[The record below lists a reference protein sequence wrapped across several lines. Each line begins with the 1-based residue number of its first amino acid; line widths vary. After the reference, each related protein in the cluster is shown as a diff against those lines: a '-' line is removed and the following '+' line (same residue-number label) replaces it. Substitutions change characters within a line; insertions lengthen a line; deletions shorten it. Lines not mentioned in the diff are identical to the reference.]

1 MVAMRNGPKGG
12 YAAPFGLGI
21 LVLTV
26 VPVATG
32 NQELTGLIARP
43 RTVAAHHNSSIASLS
58 GTIHPA
64 NFTMPE
70 PISAAMPASLSYAS
84 ASLDSRYADI
94 TGSIRE
100 RILGEHVPP
109 RTPTIERRLKGDRLI
124 ASSRSS
130 KTSAANAPLDSGRK
144 ADRLDTDI
152 SPENSTAS
160 EGAAKSIS
168 AAQQIALQAS
178 DIAAAKQSP
187 EPQQEMAQ
195 QLEDGVAAAREP
207 SRLGEEPKV
216 EAMLGA
222 VDPGTQTAALTP
234 DSQEEPAGPFT
245 AIELSAAGVAVA
257 LEESAGLPMARLYF
271 GGEPIG
277 MSLEALQPWQG
288 DEPKVETV
296 LLSINPESQVAALPP
311 ETLQPAALPG
321 TQDARPA
328 AGETIAHK
336 GEVTGQDKRPKSP
349 AERLKLEGN
358 ARAKAEKCLAAA
370 IYFEARGEPV
380 RGQMAVAQVVL
391 NRAFSGYYPATVCG
405 VVYQNAHR
413 HHACQFTF
421 ACDGHREIVRE
432 PEAMERAKKIA
443 AETLDG
449 KLWLP
454 EVSKATHYHAYWVRP
469 GWVREMTRMYKLGV
483 HTFYRPRRWGNGAEK
498 PQWGDAAA
506 TIAAS
511 KNL

>member
-1 MVAMRNGPKGG
+1 
-12 YAAPFGLGI
+12 
-21 LVLTV
+21 
-26 VPVATG
+26 
-32 NQELTGLIARP
+32 
-43 RTVAAHHNSSIASLS
+43 
-58 GTIHPA
+58 
-64 NFTMPE
+64 
-70 PISAAMPASLSYAS
+70 MPALLSYAS

-94 TGSIRE
+94 TGSTRE

-124 ASSRSS
+124 ASSQSS
-130 KTSAANAPLDSGRK
+130 KTSVANAALDTGRK
-144 ADRLDTDI
+144 ADRLDADAP
-152 SPENSTAS
+152 PESSTAS
-160 EGAAKSIS
+160 EEAARLIS
-168 AAQQIALQAS
+168 AAQQIAMQAN
-178 DIAAAKQSP
+178 DIVAAKQSP
-187 EPQQEMAQ
+187 EAQQEMAEQ
-195 QLEDGVAAAREP
+195 PEAGVATARES
-207 SRLGEEPKV
+207 SRLGEEPLV
-216 EAMLGA
+216 EATLSA
-222 VDPGTQTAALTP
+222 VDPGIQTAALTP

-245 AIELSAAGVAVA
+245 ATELPAVSVAVA
-257 LEESAGLPMARLYF
+257 LEESAAVPMARLYF
-271 GGEPIG
+271 GGEPMG
-277 MSLEALQPWQG
+277 LSFDALQPWQSG
-288 DEPKVETV
+288 DEPKMETV
-296 LLSINPESQVAALPP
+296 LVSIDPGSQMAALPP
-311 ETLQPAALPG
+311 DTPQPSAFPG

-336 GEVTGQDKRPKSP
+336 GEVTGEGKRPMSP
-349 AERLKLEGN
+349 AQRLKLEGK
-358 ARAKAEKCLAAA
+358 ARAQAEKCLAAA

-421 ACDGHREIVRE
+421 ACDGHRDVVRE

>member
-130 KTSAANAPLDSGRK
+130 KTSVANAPLDSGGK
-144 ADRLDTDI
+144 ADRLDADTP
-152 SPENSTAS
+152 PESSTAS

-168 AAQQIALQAS
+168 AAQQIAMQAN

-187 EPQQEMAQ
+187 EPQQEMAEQ
-195 QLEDGVAAAREP
+195 PEVVVAAAQEP

-216 EAMLGA
+216 EAMSGA
-222 VDPGTQTAALTP
+222 VDPGIQTTALTP

-245 AIELSAAGVAVA
+245 ATELSVVGVAVA
-257 LEESAGLPMARLYF
+257 LEESA
-271 GGEPIG
+271 
-277 MSLEALQPWQG
+277 
-288 DEPKVETV
+288 
-296 LLSINPESQVAALPP
+296 
-311 ETLQPAALPG
+311 
-321 TQDARPA
+321 
-328 AGETIAHK
+328 
-336 GEVTGQDKRPKSP
+336 
-349 AERLKLEGN
+349 
-358 ARAKAEKCLAAA
+358 
-370 IYFEARGEPV
+370 
-380 RGQMAVAQVVL
+380 AV
-391 NRAFSGYYPATVCG
+391 
-405 VVYQNAHR
+405 
-413 HHACQFTF
+413 
-421 ACDGHREIVRE
+421 
-432 PEAMERAKKIA
+432 
-443 AETLDG
+443 
-449 KLWLP
+449 
-454 EVSKATHYHAYWVRP
+454 
-469 GWVREMTRMYKLGV
+469 
-483 HTFYRPRRWGNGAEK
+483 
-498 PQWGDAAA
+498 
-506 TIAAS
+506 
-511 KNL
+511 

>member
-43 RTVAAHHNSSIASLS
+43 WTVAAHYNSSIASLS
-58 GTIHPA
+58 GTVHPA

-70 PISAAMPASLSYAS
+70 PISAAMPALLSYAS

-130 KTSAANAPLDSGRK
+130 KTSVANAPLDTGRK
-144 ADRLDTDI
+144 ADRLDADTP
-152 SPENSTAS
+152 PESSTAS

-168 AAQQIALQAS
+168 AAQQIAMQAN

-187 EPQQEMAQ
+187 EPQQEMAEQ
-195 QLEDGVAAAREP
+195 SEVGVAAAREP
-207 SRLGEEPKV
+207 SQGEEPTV

-222 VDPGTQTAALTP
+222 VDPGIQTTALTP

-288 DEPKVETV
+288 DEPNVETV

-311 ETLQPAALPG
+311 ETPQPAALPG
-321 TQDARPA
+321 TQNARSA
-328 AGETIAHK
+328 TGETIAHK
-336 GEVTGQDKRPKSP
+336 GEVTGKDKRPTSP